1 MTQGCRGLPLEQ
13 SGPAECVKLQIRS
26 MKPRHGESLSAGV
39 LSPFEQPMNNLRD
52 NAVEPASS
60 KVPEVVFGFWIVK
73 IAATTLGE
81 TGGDWVSMSLG
92 LGYLVGSA
100 IFAALFIAL
109 VWGQVRAERFRPIL
123 YWATI
128 VATTTLGTTLAD
140 FADRSVGLGY
150 PGGVA
155 IVATLLA
162 ASLAVWYWSEG
173 SVSVQSITRPKVEW
187 FYWITILFSQTL
199 GTALGDWLAGSDRG
213 GLGLGYEVGALVF
226 AAGLAVVAA
235 VYVWGRVSHT
245 LLFWL
250 AFVMTRP
257 LGATLGDLLD
267 KPVAS
272 GGLHL
277 SRLYASLVLLAFI
290 AACIRFI
297 PQRAA
302 PAREATA

>member
-1 MTQGCRGLPLEQ
+1 
-13 SGPAECVKLQIRS
+13 
-26 MKPRHGESLSAGV
+26 
-39 LSPFEQPMNNLRD
+39 MNNKQGS
-52 NAVEPASS
+52 AVEPASS
-60 KVPEVVFGFWIVK
+60 KVPEVVFGFWIIK

-100 IFAALFIAL
+100 IFAAVFVAL
-109 VWGQVRAERFRPIL
+109 VWGQVSAERFRPIL

-140 FADRSVGLGY
+140 FADRSLGLGY

-155 IVATLLA
+155 IVAALLA
-162 ASLAVWYWSEG
+162 GSLAVWYWSEG
-173 SVSVQSITRPKVEW
+173 SVSVRSITRPKVEW

-199 GTALGDWLAGSDRG
+199 GTALGDWMAGKDRG

-226 AAGLAVVAA
+226 GAGLAVVAA

-250 AFVMTRP
+250 AFVLTRP

-267 KPVAS
+267 KPLAS
-272 GGLHL
+272 GGLNL

-297 PQRAA
+297 PQRPA
-302 PAREATA
+302 PAGEATA